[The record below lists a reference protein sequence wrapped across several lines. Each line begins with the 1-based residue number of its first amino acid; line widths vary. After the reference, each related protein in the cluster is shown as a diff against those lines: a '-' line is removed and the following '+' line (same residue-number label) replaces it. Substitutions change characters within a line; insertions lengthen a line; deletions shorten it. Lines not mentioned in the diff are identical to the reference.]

1 MDSYRLGRHISH
13 QFDNELENIRNRV
26 LVMGGMVEELLQMA
40 IVPLLEGNESP
51 EKLVRRDEKIN
62 QLEIE
67 IDECCSQILARR
79 QPTARD
85 LRLVIAVG
93 KAISDLER
101 IGDEAKMIARKTD
114 DSKVKES
121 RPYYNQLKVLVERV
135 QGMLNQALDAFARMD
150 AESAVEVA
158 RQDKNIDDSYG
169 ELLRS
174 LINDMEDSPKKVRRS
189 VELMWITR
197 SLERI
202 GDHAANICEHVVYVV
217 KGKDVRHLSLD
228 EMEDEVNR
236 PW

>member
-40 IVPLLEGNESP
+40 VVPLLDSNESP
-51 EKLVRRDEKIN
+51 EKLVPRDEKIN
-62 QLEIE
+62 QLEVE
-67 IDECCSQILARR
+67 IDEFCSQILARR

-101 IGDEAKMIARKTD
+101 IGDEAKMIARKSD
-114 DSKVKES
+114 ESKVKES
-121 RPYYNQLKVLVERV
+121 RPYYHQLRVLVQRV

-150 AESAVEVA
+150 AETAVEVA
-158 RQDKNIDDSYG
+158 RQDESIDDSYG

-189 VELMWITR
+189 VELMWVTR

-217 KGKDVRHLSLD
+217 KGKDVRHLSID
-228 EMEDEVNR
+228 EMEDEVNKY
-236 PW
+236 